1 MAMLGLCSLVYNFVF
16 SMFFLLL
23 CHGDTFVVTQGNVT
37 QLTCCA
43 RFVNGVLLLFLIT
56 IMHSDLIQ
64 FLFVFNIVVGGLGMF
79 AVTRG
84 WDGFCVGSNRFVNG

>member
-1 MAMLGLCSLVYNFVF
+1 MLGLCSFVSNFVF
-16 SMFFLLL
+16 SMFFPLL
-23 CHGDTFVVTQGNVT
+23 CHGDTFVVTQGNMA

-43 RFVNGVLLLFLIT
+43 RFVNGILLLFLI

-64 FLFVFNIVVGGLGMF
+64 FLVVFNIVIGMF

-84 WDGFCVGSNRFVNG
+84 WDGFWVGSNRFVNG